1 MRRYVRRLAILGF
14 VVIAAWAGGAVQ
26 PAAAQADAYP
36 NRPVKLV
43 VGFAAG
49 GPSDLLARIIGQWLT
64 ERLGQQFV
72 IENRPG
78 AGSNIA
84 TEAVVNASPDGY
96 TILIVATGNA
106 INTSFYDKLPF
117 DFVRDIAPVAGL
129 ARVPSVMAINPSLPA
144 KTVAE
149 FITYGK
155 ANPGKINAAS
165 GGTGTAV
172 HLAAELFK
180 TMTGVNLVHVPYRG
194 LAPAMTDL
202 ISGQVQLMFGDMPS
216 AIQHIR
222 SGSIRGLAVTTAARS
237 AIMPDLPTV
246 AETVPG
252 YEASAWFGLGA
263 PKGTPPAI
271 VAKLNREVNAGLSDA
286 KLSERIEK
294 LGAAPIVVTPL
305 EFETFIAAETRKW
318 AAAVKASGAKAE

>member
-1 MRRYVRRLAILGF
+1 MRRLAILSLVLVAGLAMSC
-14 VVIAAWAGGAVQ
+14 AAR
-26 PAAAQADAYP
+26 AQSADGYP
-36 NRPVKLV
+36 SRPVKLV

-49 GPSDLLARIIGQWLT
+49 GPTDLLARIIGQWLSD
-64 ERLGQQFV
+64 RLGQQFIV
-72 IENRPG
+72 ENRPG

-84 TEAVVNASPDGY
+84 TEAVVNATPDGY
-96 TILIVATGNA
+96 TVLIVATGNA

-129 ARVPSVMAINPSLPA
+129 ARVPSVMAINPQVPA

-149 FITYGK
+149 FIAYGK
-155 ANPGKINAAS
+155 AHPGKINAAS

-180 TMTGVNLVHVPYRG
+180 TMAGVDLIHVPYRG
-194 LAPAMTDL
+194 LAPALTDL

-216 AIQHIR
+216 SIQHIR
-222 SGSIRGLAVTTAARS
+222 SNSIRALAVTTATRS
-237 AIMPDLPTV
+237 AVMPDLPTV

-252 YEASAWFGLGA
+252 YEASAWFGLGV
-263 PKGTPPAI
+263 PRGTPDAI
-271 VAKLNREVNAGLSDA
+271 VAKLNREVNAGLTDA
-286 KLSERIEK
+286 KLNERIAQ
-294 LGAAPIVVTPL
+294 LGATPIVVTPPD
-305 EFETFIAAETRKW
+305 FKAFITAETQKW

>member
-1 MRRYVRRLAILGF
+1 MRRLAILS
-14 VVIAAWAGGAVQ
+14 VVLIAVFAAVRNAG
-26 PAAAQADAYP
+26 AQSVDGYP

-49 GPSDLLARIIGQWLT
+49 GPTDLLARIIGQWLT
-64 ERLGQQFV
+64 DRLGQQFV

-84 TEAVVNASPDGY
+84 TETVVNAAPDGY

-129 ARVPSVMAINPSLPA
+129 ARVPSVMAINPQVPA

-149 FITYGK
+149 FIAYGK
-155 ANPGKINAAS
+155 ANPGKVNAAS

-180 TMTGVNLVHVPYRG
+180 TMAGVDLVHVPYRG
-194 LAPAMTDL
+194 LAPALTDL

-216 AIQHIR
+216 SIQHIR
-222 SGSIRGLAVTTAARS
+222 SGSIRALAVTTAVRS
-237 AIMPDLPTV
+237 AVMPDLPTV

-263 PKGTPPAI
+263 PKGTPAAI
-271 VAKLNREVNAGLSDA
+271 VAKLNREVNVGLIDA
-286 KLSERIEK
+286 KLSERFAQ
-294 LGAAPIVVTPL
+294 LGASPIVVTPP
-305 EFETFIAAETRKW
+305 EFEAFIAAETLKW
-318 AAAVKASGAKAE
+318 ATAVKASGAKAE

>member
-1 MRRYVRRLAILGF
+1 MRRLAVLSLAILA
-14 VVIAAWAGGAVQ
+14 VLSAATAER
-26 PAAAQADAYP
+26 AAAEPADIYP

-49 GPSDLLARIIGQWLT
+49 GPTDLLARIIGQWLT
-64 ERLGQQFV
+64 DRLGQQFV

-84 TEAVVNASPDGY
+84 TEAVVNAAPDGY
-96 TILIVATGNA
+96 SILIIATGNA

-129 ARVPSVMAINPSLPA
+129 ARVPSVMAINPQVPA
-144 KTVAE
+144 KSVAE
-149 FITYGK
+149 FITYGR

-180 TMTGVNLVHVPYRG
+180 TMAGVDLIHVPYRG
-194 LAPAMTDL
+194 LAPALTDL

-216 AIQHIR
+216 SIQRIR
-222 SGSIRGLAVTTAARS
+222 SGSIRALAVTTSARS
-237 AIMPDLPTV
+237 AVMSDLPTV

-252 YEASAWFGLGA
+252 YEASAWFGLGV
-263 PKGTPPAI
+263 PKGTPAAI
-271 VAKLNREVNAGLSDA
+271 VAKLNREVNAGLTDA
-286 KLSERIEK
+286 KLSERIAQT
-294 LGAAPIVVTPL
+294 GAAPVIVTPP
-305 EFETFIAAETRKW
+305 EFEAFIAAETKKW
-318 AAAVKASGAKAE
+318 ASAVKASGAKAE

>member
-1 MRRYVRRLAILGF
+1 MRRLAILS
-14 VVIAAWAGGAVQ
+14 VALLAAWATVG
-26 PAAAQADAYP
+26 PADAQSAEGYP
-36 NRPVKLV
+36 NRPVKFV

-49 GPSDLLARIIGQWLT
+49 GPTDLLARIIGQWLT
-64 ERLGQQFV
+64 DRLGQQFV

-84 TEAVVNASPDGY
+84 TESVVNAAPDGY

-117 DFVRDIAPVAGL
+117 DFVRDIMPVAGL
-129 ARVPSVMAINPSLPA
+129 ARVPSVMAINPQVPA

-149 FITYGK
+149 FIAYAK

-180 TMTGVNLVHVPYRG
+180 TMGGVDLVHVPYRG
-194 LAPAMTDL
+194 LAPALTDL

-216 AIQHIR
+216 SIQHIR
-222 SGSIRGLAVTTAARS
+222 SGSIRALAVTTAARS
-237 AIMPDLPTV
+237 AVMSDLPTV
-246 AETVPG
+246 AETVAG
-252 YEASAWFGLGA
+252 YEASAWFGLGV
-263 PKGTPPAI
+263 PKGTPAAI
-271 VAKLNREVNAGLSDA
+271 VAKLNREVNAGLTDA
-286 KLSERIEK
+286 QLSERIAQI
-294 LGAAPIVVTPL
+294 GATPIVVTPP
-305 EFETFIAAETRKW
+305 EFEAFIAAETKKW
-318 AAAVKASGAKAE
+318 ASAVKASGAKAE

>member
-1 MRRYVRRLAILGF
+1 MRRLVIQSLALL
-14 VVIAAWAGGAVQ
+14 AALSVAAIE
-26 PAAAQADAYP
+26 PAAAQSADNYP

-49 GPSDLLARIIGQWLT
+49 GPTDLLARIIGQWLT
-64 ERLGQQFV
+64 DRLGQQFV
-72 IENRPG
+72 VENRPG
-78 AGSNIA
+78 AGSNLA
-84 TEAVVNASPDGY
+84 TEAVVNAAPDGY
-96 TILIVATGNA
+96 TILIIATGNA

-129 ARVPSVMAINPSLPA
+129 ARVPSVMAINPQVPA

-149 FITYGK
+149 FITYAK

-180 TMTGVNLVHVPYRG
+180 TMAGVELVHVPYRG
-194 LAPAMTDL
+194 LAPALTDL

-216 AIQHIR
+216 SIQHVR
-222 SGSIRGLAVTTAARS
+222 AGSVRALAVTTAARS
-237 AIMPDLPTV
+237 PVMPDLPTV

-252 YEASAWFGLGA
+252 YEASAWFGLGV
-263 PKGTPPAI
+263 PKGTPAAI
-271 VAKLNREVNAGLSDA
+271 VAKLNREVNAGLTDP
-286 KLSERIEK
+286 KLSERIAQI
-294 LGAAPIVVTPL
+294 GAAPIIVSPP
-305 EFETFIAAETRKW
+305 EFETFIAAETKKW
-318 AAAVKASGAKAE
+318 ASAVKASGAKAE

>member
-1 MRRYVRRLAILGF
+1 MRRLAVLSLALLAMF
-14 VVIAAWAGGAVQ
+14 AAVERV
-26 PAAAQADAYP
+26 AAQPVDTYP

-49 GPSDLLARIIGQWLT
+49 GPTDLLARIIGQWLT
-64 ERLGQQFV
+64 DRLGQQFV
-72 IENRPG
+72 VENRPG

-84 TEAVVNASPDGY
+84 TEAVVNAAPDGY

-129 ARVPSVMAINPSLPA
+129 ARVPSVMAINPSVPA
-144 KTVAE
+144 KSVAE

-180 TMTGVNLVHVPYRG
+180 TMTGVDFVHVPYRG
-194 LAPAMTDL
+194 LAPALTDL
-202 ISGQVQLMFGDMPS
+202 ISGQVQLMFGDIPS
-216 AIQHIR
+216 SIQHIR
-222 SGSIRGLAVTTAARS
+222 SGSIRALAVTTSTRS
-237 AIMPDLPTV
+237 AVMSDLPTV

-252 YEASAWFGLGA
+252 YEASAWFGLGV
-263 PKGTPPAI
+263 PKGSPAAI
-271 VAKLNREVNAGLSDA
+271 VAKLNREVNAGLTDA
-286 KLSERIEK
+286 KLSERIAQT
-294 LGAAPIVVTPL
+294 GAAPIIVTPP
-305 EFETFIAAETRKW
+305 EFEAFIAAETKKW
-318 AAAVKASGAKAE
+318 ASAVKASGAKAE

>member
-1 MRRYVRRLAILGF
+1 MRHLVVLSLALL
-14 VVIAAWAGGAVQ
+14 AALSVATIE
-26 PAAAQADAYP
+26 PAAAQSADTYP

-49 GPSDLLARIIGQWLT
+49 GPTDLLARIIGQWLT
-64 ERLGQQFV
+64 DRLGQQFV
-72 IENRPG
+72 VENRPG

-84 TEAVVNASPDGY
+84 TEAVVNAAPDGY

-117 DFVRDIAPVAGL
+117 DFVHDIAPVAGL
-129 ARVPSVMAINPSLPA
+129 ARVPSVMAINPQVPA
-144 KTVAE
+144 KSVAE
-149 FITYGK
+149 FIAYGK

-180 TMTGVNLVHVPYRG
+180 SMAGVDLVHVPYRG
-194 LAPAMTDL
+194 LAPALTDL

-216 AIQHIR
+216 SIQHIR
-222 SGSIRGLAVTTAARS
+222 SGSVRALAVTTAARS
-237 AIMPDLPTV
+237 TVMPDLPTV

-252 YEASAWFGLGA
+252 YEASAWFGLGV
-263 PKGTPPAI
+263 PKGTPAAI
-271 VAKLNREVNAGLSDA
+271 VAKLNREVNAGLTDP
-286 KLSERIEK
+286 KLSERIAQT
-294 LGAAPIVVTPL
+294 GAAPIIVTPS
-305 EFETFIAAETRKW
+305 EFEAFIAAESKKW
-318 AAAVKASGAKAE
+318 ASAVKASGAKAE